1 MVLTGFNLRVQS
13 RSRCHNCVSCEVL
26 CRNLSAFHSV
36 LAKICFRL
44 ASGVLPIGALF
55 YITDVVAQKTRKVLG
70 ALLARRYIEV
80 N

>member
-1 MVLTGFNLRVQS
+1 MIRCEFLVWSVCTYYERTGLVN
-13 RSRCHNCVSCEVL
+13 EE
-26 CRNLSAFHSV
+26 A
-36 LAKICFRL
+36 ICFRL